1 MWWCEHTPPPDAA
14 DLGRN
19 NSSAAYGELT
29 IDHRSLIDTV
39 FEVQRRIIQLPTRHS
54 RLCGLHG
61 MNHLSHPGVYE
72 FLKQF
77 IAKNYEVLID
87 DDLLS
92 TAEACRD
99 ADFV

>member
-1 MWWCEHTPPPDAA
+1 
-14 DLGRN
+14 
-19 NSSAAYGELT
+19 
-29 IDHRSLIDTV
+29 
-39 FEVQRRIIQLPTRHS
+39 
-54 RLCGLHG
+54 